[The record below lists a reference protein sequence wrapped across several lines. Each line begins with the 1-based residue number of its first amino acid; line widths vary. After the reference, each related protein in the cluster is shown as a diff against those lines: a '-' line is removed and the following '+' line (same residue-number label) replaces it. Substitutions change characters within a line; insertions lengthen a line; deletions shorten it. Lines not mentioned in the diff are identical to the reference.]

1 MKSFQLIYRIGYFI
15 LFSFFVLYEIVLAN
29 LRVAYAVIMPSFRGK
44 PALIDYPLS
53 CTNDIQITALA
64 NIISLTPGTLTLEIS
79 KDKKHMLLHVMFF
92 SDKQRLINQLHT
104 KFERPI
110 MEIWP

>member
-1 MKSFQLIYRIGYFI
+1 MHISHIIYRIAYLI

-29 LRVAYAVIMPSFRGK
+29 LRVAYAVIMPGFRST
-44 PALIDYPLS
+44 PTLMDYPLS
-53 CTNDIQITALA
+53 CTNNIQITALA
-64 NIISLTPGTLTLEIS
+64 NIISLTPGTLTLEVS
-79 KDKKHMLLHVMFF
+79 RDKKHLLLHVMFF
-92 SDKQRLINQLHT
+92 TDKQRLINRLYK